1 MFERQTQI
9 ETCPESCMGS
19 ACCDAVSML
28 VFLAFVKVGAVCLKG
43 CGRKE
48 CRADP
53 VTGATVTV
61 RETWRHL
68 QRHVGQSRVDRLSKT
83 EGITWVC
90 DKDSGGLHSENMVGN
105 SSDGLLVCQYSFR
118 ETSQALVVRV
128 QSGGRG
134 VRSWFAMRRQ

>member
-1 MFERQTQI
+1 
-9 ETCPESCMGS
+9 
-19 ACCDAVSML
+19 ML
-28 VFLAFVKVGAVCLKG
+28 VFLAFVRVGAVCLKG

-53 VTGATVTV
+53 VTDATVTV

-68 QRHVGQSRVDRLSKT
+68 ERHVGQSRVDRFSKT

-105 SSDGLLVCQYSFR
+105 SGGGLLVCQYSFS
-118 ETSQALVVRV
+118 ETSQALAMRV
-128 QSGGRG
+128 KPDGGG
-134 VRSWFAMRRQ
+134 VRSWFAMRRQCGARGSDGDAPAG